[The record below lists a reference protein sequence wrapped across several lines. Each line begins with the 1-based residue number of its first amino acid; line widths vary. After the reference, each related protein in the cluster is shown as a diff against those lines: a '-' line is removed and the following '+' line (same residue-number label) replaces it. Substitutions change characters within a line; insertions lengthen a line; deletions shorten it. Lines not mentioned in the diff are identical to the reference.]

1 MNLKKGWAQTSL
13 MKKPH
18 YFVNGTS
25 LCGKWM
31 FCGEVEEGNPNWSD
45 CIICANKFN
54 KLYGDVYPD
63 LDSSCGP

>member
-1 MNLKKGWAQTSL
+1 MNLKKGWAQTPL
-13 MKKPH
+13 MNKSH
-18 YFVNGTS
+18 YFVNGAS

-31 FCGEVEEGNPNWSD
+31 FSGEVEEGNANWHD
-45 CIICANKFN
+45 CKICARKHD